1 MGLTRFSCPV
11 QVLAFHHILRKEF
24 GVFCTV
30 RQEMGQDISGACGQL
45 VVEQQQQGGCGGG
58 SGRGG
63 AGAAD
68 IEELGRRLKTTA
80 VA

>member
-1 MGLTRFSCPV
+1 MSSV

-45 VVEQQQQGGCGGG
+45 VVEQQQQQQGGCGG
-58 SGRGG
+58 SGGG
-63 AGAAD
+63 KAGAAD
-68 IEELGRRLKTTA
+68 IEELGRRLKSTA